1 MSVYLGPNFTSA
13 TPLTHARIGYQQVIT
28 GATAT
33 SSAAGF
39 LALATLTP
47 QTYERWMPTASPA
60 TITFT
65 FPGRV
70 INYIGIGAHTL
81 SLADSVELEI
91 LQDGNWIPQTLTIS
105 GGKSASL
112 ILDFL
117 NQQYLVQGTI
127 SDSDDANLILLAPTF
142 CQGFR
147 FIITYSAGA
156 PSIAY
161 VSAGNVLEMERP
173 FYRGHTPAQLTADI
187 VSRPNVSEG
196 GEWLGRSLIRKG
208 RSTSMQWQNL
218 SAQWYR
224 SNFDQFRVH
233 AQSGTFFV
241 AWNPAQ
247 YGTDV
252 LYAHTDDDIRPTHS
266 GFRDK
271 LSVSMNVKGYLQR

>member
-13 TPLTHARIGYQQVIT
+13 TPLTHARIGYQNVIT
-28 GATAT
+28 LATAT
-33 SSAAGF
+33 NAMPGF
-39 LALATLTP
+39 IALATLTP
-47 QTYERWMPTASPA
+47 QTFERWMPSASPA

-65 FPGRV
+65 FPERA

-91 LQDGNWIPQTLTIS
+91 LKDGSWIPQPLTLS
-105 GGKSASL
+105 GSKSASL
-112 ILDFL
+112 ILDFI
-117 NQQYLVQGTI
+117 NQQYSVEGTI
-127 SDSDDANLILLAPTF
+127 SDSDDAHLILLTPTF

-147 FIITYSAGA
+147 LIITYSGTE

-196 GEWLGRSLIRKG
+196 GEWLGRSLIRQG
-208 RSTSMQWQNL
+208 RSTSMQWNNL
-218 SAQWYR
+218 SPQWYR
-224 SNFDQFRVH
+224 NNFDQFRIH

-241 AWNPAQ
+241 AWNPGQ

-252 LYAHTDDDIRPTHS
+252 LYAHTDDDIRPTHA